1 MPTSTA
7 PLGSTART
15 NQILAATGSSTRFN
29 ESSAAPTKSKGDT
42 LPAGVGYQ
50 TYNPDGSVRESYS
63 DSQAQTINKGGAG
76 APMPTDPAQPAPT
89 GAQAGQA
96 SYQQA
101 VQNLNTGGLQGDAL
115 AGAQNN
121 LAGAYGQPPPSKFQQ
136 AHKQLQQGGSPPPD
150 AGKAMS
156 AVSSATP
163 YEPDQSAVDQYISAD
178 PNVNTLMQGIT
189 QLLQP
194 QEQTTSLMEDYQKL
208 YKESGLD
215 QINHELI
222 DADTVIN
229 GTEDDIRNEI
239 QTAGGFG
246 TDSQIQAM
254 ALSRNKGLLKRY
266 NQLVQMK
273 TDATNQLNTLSSLN
287 AQDKQMAQT
296 KLNTQIDS
304 MFKLANFR
312 QQAQNNTQEQARW
325 LTQTMGADGL
335 YNAYKND
342 PKQLSML
349 EHTLGLAPGGLS
361 TAATQ
366 AAKQRTLDTALKNAQ
381 IANANRAQTEV
392 VDTGH
397 GKALINSQTGKII
410 QDYGTSSGTMAPM
423 IDPKTG
429 KPDPIGNL
437 SSAINAAGAKDNA
450 NLQNVAAVVAGIQSF
465 ADRNSSGQF
474 PGVGILTSPS
484 GLHSS
489 QANVNQGDVAGI
501 NLKVQQWASGANLST
516 QQTEQVMKMVP
527 RQGDTYAQTKDKVNQ
542 LTNYMLNQAQG
553 YLASQGIQY
562 KPEAVD
568 FFFSPAQY
576 Y

>member
-1 MPTSTA
+1 MGTTA

-15 NQILAATGSSTRFN
+15 NQILASTGSSTRFSDSLA
-29 ESSAAPTKSKGDT
+29 SSPAPTKSKGDT
-42 LPAGVGYQ
+42 LPTGVGYQ
-50 TYNPDGSVRESYS
+50 TYNPDGSVRESFS
-63 DSQAQTINKGGAG
+63 SSQTKQMNAGGSAT
-76 APMPTDPAQPAPT
+76 PLPPTTPQDTQPPT
-89 GAQAGQA
+89 GPQAGQL
-96 SYQQA
+96 SYNQA
-101 VQNLNTGGLQGDAL
+101 VQNLNAGGLQGAPLSSAQESL
-115 AGAQNN
+115 AS
-121 LAGAYGQPPPSKFQQ
+121 AYGKSKFQQ
-136 AHKQLQQGGSPPPD
+136 AHEVLKGSPAPSD
-150 AGKAMS
+150 GGKAMS
-156 AVSSATP
+156 AVQSATP
-163 YEPDQSAVDQYISAD
+163 YEPDQTAVDQYISGD
-178 PNVNTLMQGIT
+178 PNVNSLMQGIT

-194 QEQTTSLMEDYQKL
+194 QEQTSSLMEDYQKL

-296 KLNTQIDS
+296 RLNTQIDS

-312 QQAQNNTQEQARW
+312 QQAQNNVQEQARW

-335 YNAYKND
+335 YAAYKND
-342 PKQLSML
+342 PRQLSML

-366 AAKQRTLDTALKNAQ
+366 AAKQRTLDNALKNAQ

-397 GKALINSQTGKII
+397 GKALINSQTGEVIK
-410 QDYGTSSGTMAPM
+410 DYGTGSATTQPM
-423 IDPKTG
+423 VDPKTG
-429 KPDPIGNL
+429 KANPIGNL
-437 SSAINAAGAKDNA
+437 ASVINASGAKDNV
-450 NLQNVAAVVAGIQSF
+450 NLQNVAAVVGGLQKF
-465 ADRNSSGQF
+465 AERNSSGQF
-474 PGVGILTSPS
+474 PGVGIFSAP
-484 GLHSS
+484 GGFNS
-489 QANVNQGDVAGI
+489 QEAVANQSDINAI
-501 NLKVQQWASGANLST
+501 NLKVQQWASGASLT
-516 QQTEQVMKMVP
+516 DAQTKMVDKLVP
-527 RQGDTYAQTKDKVNQ
+527 RQGDTYAQTKQKTNELVNF
-542 LTNYMLNQAQG
+542 MLGQAQG
-553 YLASQGIQY
+553 YLASQGMQY
-562 KPEAVD
+562 TPETVD
-568 FFFSPAQY
+568 LFFNPGEY